1 MAVRKVCIGDFL
13 NKSQNWVEPE
23 PDQTYKQIT
32 ARLWGKG
39 LTLRAEV
46 AGSRIAAARQL
57 RVKAGQFL
65 VSRID
70 ARHGAFGIVPP
81 SLDGALVSNDF
92 PCFDI
97 DSKVVFPTYF
107 AWYARTENFIA
118 LCRRASEGST
128 NRVRL
133 KESEFLRMTIPLPPL
148 DEQRRVVVKLDKVEA
163 LVGEA
168 TSIQT
173 SVKNERKALLI
184 NMAHRPDLS
193 TAEKKERG
201 WREVK
206 LKEILTP
213 AAEPYDVD
221 PETSYPNLGIYSFAR
236 GAFTKPPIDGA
247 STSAKT
253 LYRVQK
259 GQFIY
264 SRLFAFEG
272 AYTIVPAELDGR
284 FVSNEFPSFDTAEE
298 AATPEFLAAF
308 FMNPRTW
315 TNLQAG
321 SLGLGSR
328 RQRVNQKHLLEYTIW
343 LPPLAWQRR
352 IGEVFEKFKSGVEAE
367 GSAINTF
374 MPTVLHGVFN
384 GEVHNS

>member
-1 MAVRKVCIGDFL
+1 MKAVRKVCISDLL
-13 NKSQNWVEPE
+13 NRSQNWVEPE
-23 PDQTYKQIT
+23 PDQTYKQVT

-46 AGSRIAAARQL
+46 SGSQIAAARQL
-57 RVKAGQFL
+57 QVKAGQFL
-65 VSRID
+65 LSRID

-97 DSKVVFPTYF
+97 DLKVVLPTYF

-133 KESEFLRMTIPLPPL
+133 KENEFLRMTVSLPPL
-148 DEQRRVVVKLDKVEA
+148 DEQQQVVAKLDKMVSLVE
-163 LVGEA
+163 EA
-168 TSIQT
+168 SSLQT
-173 SVKNERKALLI
+173 TVKNEWKALLV

-193 TAEKKERG
+193 TTEKKERG

-206 LKEILTP
+206 LREILTA
-213 AAEPYDVD
+213 AAEPCEVD

-236 GAFTKPPIDGA
+236 GAFAKPPIDGS

-253 LYRVQK
+253 LYRVRK
-259 GQFIY
+259 SQFIY

-272 AYTIVPAELDGR
+272 AYTIVPAELAGR
-284 FVSNEFPSFDTAEE
+284 FVSNEFPSFDVAED

-308 FMNPRTW
+308 FMSPRTW
-315 TNLQAG
+315 TDLQAG

-328 RQRVNQKHLLEYTIW
+328 RQRVNQKHLLEYAIW
-343 LPPLAWQRR
+343 LPPLVWQHR
-352 IGEVFEKFKSGVEAE
+352 IGDVFGKFQTDAKTQGL
-367 GSAINTF
+367 AIDILIPAT
-374 MPTVLHGVFN
+374 LHGAFN
-384 GEVHNS
+384 A